1 MTTFEYAEKVNDE
14 DAREMYRIM
23 VKAGLVDD
31 PLDYEVLNEMK
42 LALGYSRE
50 TDERSKVHSRS
61 EDFIYQKRFSAEDLS
76 REMYGNM
83 LLAAVVLRHIY
94 NWPEMAIHEW
104 SDDTSFVIALTT
116 KFEGDEYEKT
126 LAVISFCNEGGDHFE
141 IFDEGIWDT
150 WSSEFLMKS
159 VKDLIG
165 FPSYEAHGLRKYLT
179 LCWYTPYIDENGYC
193 VPETYDK
200 PSVPGNILY
209 SADSTGM
216 SILEATYSPYSMV

>member
-1 MTTFEYAEKVNDE
+1 MTAFEYAERVNDE

-23 VKAGLVDD
+23 VKAGLVDA
-31 PLDYEVLNEMK
+31 PLERNLFDEMK

-61 EDFIYQKRFSAEDLS
+61 ENFIYQKKFSAEDLS

-83 LLAAVVLRHIY
+83 LLAAVVLRQGY

-116 KFEGDEYEKT
+116 KFETDEFEKT
-126 LAVISFCNEGGDHFE
+126 IAVISFCNEGGDHFE
-141 IFDEGIWDT
+141 IFDEQVWGT
-150 WSSEFLMKS
+150 WACDFLMNS

-165 FPSYEAHGLRKYLT
+165 FPAYEAHGLRKYLT

-193 VPETYDK
+193 IPDIYDK
-200 PSVPGNILY
+200 PAVPGNILY

-216 SILEATYSPYSMV
+216 SILEATYSPYSLV